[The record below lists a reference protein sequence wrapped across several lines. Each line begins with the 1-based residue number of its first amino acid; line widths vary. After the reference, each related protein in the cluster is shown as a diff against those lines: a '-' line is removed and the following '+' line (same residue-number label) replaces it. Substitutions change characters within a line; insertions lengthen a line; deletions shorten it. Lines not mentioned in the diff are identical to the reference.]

1 MSQKN
6 IDYSCTVI
14 YKITCKDPA
23 VTDLYVGH
31 TTDFVKRR
39 AAHKRECLQSD
50 CKLYKTIR
58 DNGGWTN
65 WSMEA
70 LTFFNCK
77 DLIAAKTKE
86 QEYFVAL
93 KATLNSV
100 EPLGNKKIKEEGEH
114 ICKICNINFTT
125 TKTFNKHSKIC
136 KIKETKLDKNI
147 SFNKLNDCEGFS
159 CEKCEF
165 KCNKKSEWL
174 RHTITRKHTG
184 LHTIVVENVKKHKCN
199 NCNKTYKS
207 REGLW
212 YHLKKCNNID
222 KQLVESEK
230 NNIHCL
236 NTMVLDLVKQNT
248 ELQKQIIEIINK

>member
-70 LTFFNCK
+70 LTFFNCQ

-100 EPLGNKKIKEEGEH
+100 EPLGNKKIKEEGDGKE
-114 ICKICNINFTT
+114 K
-125 TKTFNKHSKIC
+125 KNK
-136 KIKETKLDKNI
+136 
-147 SFNKLNDCEGFS
+147 
-159 CEKCEF
+159 
-165 KCNKKSEWL
+165 
-174 RHTITRKHTG
+174 
-184 LHTIVVENVKKHKCN
+184 VKK
-199 NCNKTYKS
+199 
-207 REGLW
+207 
-212 YHLKKCNNID
+212 
-222 KQLVESEK
+222 EK
-230 NNIHCL
+230 
-236 NTMVLDLVKQNT
+236 
-248 ELQKQIIEIINK
+248 IIEPMVIEPTVIHPKSNIKYRLTATSVIAGILACSAFSEVSITVPFTVPNVFTPNGDGVEDTFEIGGINNYPQAAVSIFDRRGKLLYSSIGYQNPWDGAFHGIGLPVATYYYEIDLGNGAKSVGGYVYLMR